1 MIINEK
7 EKIEETLQ
15 NLRDFNSIPKRKL
28 DEQEIALIS
37 KNSINGVLSDLQKVK
52 NSSENFEHEALTKKQ
67 MSLFKSS
74 VIETDLWSKNS
85 GDKIISYKK

>member
-28 DEQEIALIS
+28 DEQEISIIS
-37 KNSINGVLSDLQKVK
+37 KNAINGVFNDLQKVK
-52 NSSENFEHEALTKKQ
+52 IMVF
-67 MSLFKSS
+67 
-74 VIETDLWSKNS
+74 
-85 GDKIISYKK
+85 